1 MKCVHDINFGVEHT
15 WGNKLNSIEYQKL
28 KYVVK
33 PNIYGDMEQQR
44 SDFFKSLDDIVESV
58 QNDSDC
64 IETPTNQFSIK
75 ELKKYSENYIAI
87 QKLMLNKHLK
97 ESSNYKT
104 IEDEGGGHI
113 HLSTAILERRTN
125 FDRFLKNMYIFS
137 INYPE
142 LNWIFNN
149 PFDKDNA
156 NSLLNCNYEWHS
168 TLREPDDYEVDK
180 TYPIIYRSMYDT
192 IEFRFFMMHRSLE
205 ESLLHLRIAVSIY
218 NYLFKITDNDKK
230 IYLKYTDVDQF
241 PKTYNQAKNNALEL
255 FKLLK
260 LSKEDIKYIKKERF
274 GFMKHR
280 FESDK
285 YYKKRSLCC

>member
-15 WGNKLNSIEYQKL
+15 WGNKLNNIEYQKL

-33 PNIYGDMEQQR
+33 PNIHGEIEPQR
-44 SDFFKSLDDIVESV
+44 SDFFRSLGEIVESV

-64 IETPTNQFSIK
+64 IETPTDQFSIK
-75 ELKKYSENYIAI
+75 DLKEYSKNYLDI

-104 IEDEGGGHI
+104 IENEGGGHI
-113 HLSTAILERRTN
+113 HLSTDILERKTD

-156 NSLLNCNYEWHS
+156 NSLLNSEYEFHQTFLDPES
-168 TLREPDDYEVDK
+168 NDIDK
-180 TYPIIYRSMYDT
+180 TYPIIYRQAYET

-205 ESLLHLRIAVSIY
+205 ESLLHIRIAVSIY
-218 NYLFKITDNDKK
+218 NYLFNIEQKSKK
-230 IYLKYTDVDQF
+230 LYLKYTDVDQF
-241 PKTYNQAKNNALEL
+241 PKTFNQAKNNALEL

-274 GFMKHR
+274 KFMKHR

-285 YYKKRSLCC
+285 YYKKRELCC